1 MHQRCMS
8 EILLLEKK
16 WLSISTNWD
25 VFVLFNCA
33 SSPPAAPAAAV
44 TQTRWRHVE
53 RNRTRTSYHPEV
65 FTCRP
70 YSLHFVLWP
79 ITNFH
84 SKSIKHSFYVIVY
97 NLGLKNI
104 LRIWSFLFS
113 FLIEFYLGNEWTWLD
128 VDVILTAATR

>member
-1 MHQRCMS
+1 MHQKCMS

-16 WLSISTNWD
+16 WLSISTNWH
-25 VFVLFNCA
+25 VFVLFNRA

-44 TQTRWRHVE
+44 TQTRWRLVE

-70 YSLHFVLWP
+70 YSPHFVLEP

-84 SKSIKHSFYVIVY
+84 SKSIKHSFYVMVY
-97 NLGLKNI
+97 YLGLKNI
-104 LRIWSFLFS
+104 LSWYFFVFFFNRILF
-113 FLIEFYLGNEWTWLD
+113 G
-128 VDVILTAATR
+128 VDVILTAATRWY